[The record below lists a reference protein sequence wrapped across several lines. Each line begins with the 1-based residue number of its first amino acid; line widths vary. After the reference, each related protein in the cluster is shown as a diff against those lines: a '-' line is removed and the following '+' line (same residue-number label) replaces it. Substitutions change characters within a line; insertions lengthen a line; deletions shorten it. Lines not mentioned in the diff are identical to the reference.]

1 MASIINNTSVLLG
14 QLRNL
19 SELPLTRQLTFMVV
33 LAASIAL
40 GASIVMWS
48 TGSSY
53 TALYADLQAE
63 DSAELISALEGINVA
78 FRIEPGTGLITVPS
92 DRLHQVRLQLANQ
105 GLPKNNSRGFGIL
118 NQEQDLGISNF
129 IEQARF
135 NRALEQELAGTIRS
149 LQGVRNAR
157 VHLSI
162 PKQTSFI
169 RSSAKPSASVM
180 VDLISPQ
187 SLGDTQISGIVHLV
201 SSSVSGL
208 ESDNVSVVDQQGN
221 LLSRSNNSELTAT
234 TEHMRMTRRIEQDY
248 RDRIIE
254 ILSPVVGRDNVRAQ
268 VAADLD
274 FTIMETTEE
283 SYDPNSVVI
292 RSEQTQQEQSGA
304 NPQQVEPGA
313 LAATPPELQVQ
324 PGQENVPASNANNQS
339 RVNSIRNYEI
349 DRSVSQIRTM
359 PGNIRKLSVAV
370 LIDLNGQ
377 TPIEETPAEDAA
389 EDAASEPAPVEF
401 VPDQDK
407 IDRLTQ
413 LVRDAIGYNEL
424 RGDSVSVI
432 HEDFVLPG
440 EVIEIAAPP
449 LWEAP
454 WVGDA
459 IRYTSSAIVVLLLIF
474 TVLKPALQASVSV
487 SRTATRTLP
496 DGSPEQQAA
505 QVTLSGATDTAALP
519 AAAAPAASTFDA
531 NLTLAKSL
539 VQNEPAR
546 AARMIQ
552 NWLVNE

>member
-1 MASIINNTSVLLG
+1 MASIAGNTNVLMG
-14 QLRNL
+14 QFRNL
-19 SELPLTRQLTFMVV
+19 SELPLARQITFMLI

-40 GASIVMWS
+40 GASMVMWS

-53 TALYADLQAE
+53 TALYADLQSE
-63 DSAELISALEGINVA
+63 DSAEVISALESINVP
-78 FRIEPGTGLITVPS
+78 FRIEAGSGLITVPS
-92 DRLHQVRLQLANQ
+92 ERLQQVRLQLANQ

-135 NRALEQELAGTIRS
+135 NRALEQELSATIRS
-149 LQGVRNAR
+149 LQGVRSAR

-169 RSSAKPSASVM
+169 RSSAKPVASVM
-180 VDLISPQ
+180 VDLIAPG

-208 ESDNVSVVDQQGN
+208 EAESVSIVDQRGN

-248 RDRIIE
+248 RDRILE
-254 ILSPVVGRDNVRAQ
+254 ILSPVVGQGNVRAQ

-283 SYDPNSVVI
+283 SYDPNSVVV
-292 RSEQTQQEQSGA
+292 RSEQTQQEQSGLG
-304 NPQQVEPGA
+304 NQQVEPGA
-313 LAATPPELQVQ
+313 LSATPPPLQSAAAEEEALAV
-324 PGQENVPASNANNQS
+324 ANANSQS

-377 TPIEETPAEDAA
+377 SLPEQETAA
-389 EDAASEPAPVEF
+389 EDAEAAAPAEF
-401 VPDQDK
+401 IPDQAK

-413 LVRDAIGYNEL
+413 LVRDAIGYDAA
-424 RGDSVSVI
+424 RGDSVNVI
-432 HEDFVLPG
+432 HEEFIAPD
-440 EVIEIAAPP
+440 EIPAMSAPP
-449 LWEAP
+449 IWEAA
-454 WVGDA
+454 WVGDSV
-459 IRYTSSAIVVLLLIF
+459 RYISAAVVVLLLIF
-474 TVLKPALQASVSV
+474 TVLKPALRASVSV
-487 SRTATRTLP
+487 SANRL
-496 DGSPEQQAA
+496 GSSDRSSDPASG
-505 QVTLSGATDTAALP
+505 VTLTGASETAALP
-519 AAAAPAASTFDA
+519 AGETAPASNFDQ

-552 NWLVNE
+552 NWLINE

>member
-1 MASIINNTSVLLG
+1 MASIVGNTTALMG

-19 SELPLTRQLTFMVV
+19 SELPLARQLTFMVI
-33 LAASIAL
+33 LAGSIAL

-63 DSAELISALEGINVA
+63 DSAEVISALEGINVP
-78 FRIEPGTGLITVPS
+78 FRIEPGSGLITVPS
-92 DRLHQVRLQLANQ
+92 ERLHQVRLQLANQ

-135 NRALEQELAGTIRS
+135 NRALEQELAATIRS

-157 VHLSI
+157 VHLSV

-180 VDLISPQ
+180 VDLISPG
-187 SLGDTQISGIVHLV
+187 SLGDTQVSGIVHLV

-208 ESDNVSVVDQQGN
+208 DSESVSVVDQQGS
-221 LLSRSNNSELTAT
+221 LLSRSNNSELNAS
-234 TEHMRMTRRIEQDY
+234 TEHMKMTRRIEQDY

-254 ILSPVVGRDNVRAQ
+254 ILSPVVGLDNVRAQ

-283 SYDPNSVVI
+283 TYDPNSVVI
-292 RSEQTQQEQSGA
+292 RSEQTQEEQSGLST
-304 NPQQVEPGA
+304 QQTEPGA
-313 LAATPPELQVQ
+313 LSPTPPPLQEDTAL
-324 PGQENVPASNANNQS
+324 GQAEAAASANSQS

-370 LIDLNGQ
+370 LIDLNGA
-377 TPIEETPAEDAA
+377 TPLAEEAPVDEDGEAL
-389 EDAASEPAPVEF
+389 PPVEF
-401 VPDQDK
+401 VPDQAK

-413 LVRDAIGYNEL
+413 LVRDAIGYDAA

-432 HEDFVLPG
+432 HEDFVSPEALP
-440 EVIEIAAPP
+440 EMSAPP
-449 LWEAP
+449 IWEAP
-454 WVGDA
+454 WIGDA
-459 IRYTSSAIVVLLLIF
+459 VRYSSSAVVILLLIF

-487 SRTATRTLP
+487 KGTRHALA
-496 DGSPEQQAA
+496 DGSQNQTA
-505 QVTLSGATDTAALP
+505 QVTLTGATDTAALP
-519 AAAAPAASTFDA
+519 SADAAGVSSFDQ

-552 NWLVNE
+552 SWLVNE